1 MSMNEHARRVYSG
14 SQLCANLQTH
24 HPASSLRRAV
34 LLKCNPFCGVT
45 AEEFDPAAERALCH
59 RFSSRSVCV
68 YVYVYVCAVL
78 CLISLR
84 LSSESEWVSEWVRAL
99 WSAAVK
105 PEQQLYTPTSLK
117 GAEHF
122 MLRRQILPRSL
133 DAVRRWRVRCRDAHA
148 QNLRN
153 R

>member
-45 AEEFDPAAERALCH
+45 AGQFDPAAERALCH
-59 RFSSRSVCV
+59 RFSSRSVCICIC
-68 YVYVYVCAVL
+68 VCL
-78 CLISLR
+78 CCVVSYFPASKLW
-84 LSSESEWVSEWVRAL
+84 EWVSEWVRAL